1 MVIMKLM
8 PLRRGLVTVLTTLP
22 LTLLPPFSGPAL
34 AAADLECS
42 LSVALL
48 LQFRAAIA
56 EVDEELFDGLLA
68 QPSTSPMGVKAK
80 EGDVARTRIR
90 KLLKSSARPRL
101 VLDDLGDLPRR
112 LGSRQKADVL
122 LSHARESEENL
133 AAVLEYDAVS
143 AYKKDQLGNEV
154 EFMRRDELDFTHR
167 ALRSAE
173 RELKEAVECFNADD
187 RREAARLLLGDS
199 AYAAGATRE
208 SEANREAAIAARLL
222 ALPDPKGTVLTRGD
236 LQSKLDAKYREDLKS
251 GRTTTS
257 LSVED
262 E

>member
-1 MVIMKLM
+1 MKLM
-8 PLRRGLVTVLTTLP
+8 PLRRGLVTALTTLP

-154 EFMRRDELDFTHR
+154 EFMRRDELDFAHR

-173 RELKEAVECFNADD
+173 RELAEAVECFNADD
-187 RREAARLLLGDS
+187 RREAARLLGDS

-251 GRTTTS
+251 GRTS

-262 E
+262 D